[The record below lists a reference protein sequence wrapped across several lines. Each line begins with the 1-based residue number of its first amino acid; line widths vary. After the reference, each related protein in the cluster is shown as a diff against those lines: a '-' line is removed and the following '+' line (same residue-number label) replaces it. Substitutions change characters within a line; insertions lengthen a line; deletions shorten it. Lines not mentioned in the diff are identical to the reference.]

1 MLFKLSLR
9 NIKKSFK
16 DYAIYFFTLILGI
29 TIFYTFNSLETQSVM
44 LNLSKSNNGSIT
56 MITTVLSAISVFV
69 AFVLGF
75 LIIYAN
81 RFLMKRRNKE
91 FGIYMTLGMGKGSIS
106 KIILFET
113 ILIGLISL
121 IVGIV
126 LGIAMS
132 QVMSIVVANM
142 FEADMNKFKFVVSN
156 SAITKTILYF
166 CIIYVFVMF
175 FNIIQVSKCK
185 LINLIQSG
193 KKSEKV
199 KIKNP
204 YVCIIMFVLGVGL
217 LSYAYYNVTANNQ
230 SLVESIDVYMQIIY
244 GVIATFL
251 VFWSLSGMILK
262 VVMSM
267 KNVYYNN
274 LNSFTL
280 RQISSKIN
288 TTVVSM
294 SVICI
299 MLFVTICIFSSA
311 VSMNTTLKN
320 DMKDLAK
327 ADISIE
333 KINQTQNSKL
343 TIKKVLDDKGFN
355 INKELKDVV
364 NFNTYATE
372 QVTSKETYGS
382 YYKILDEQFK
392 AEGVDTT
399 GFNINKELK
408 DVVNFNTYATEQ
420 VTSKETYGSYYKIL
434 DEQFKAEG
442 VDTTSLFN
450 TPETLVRLSDYNKI
464 AKLYNQP
471 TYTLTNNQF
480 MVISNYK
487 NTITWYNN
495 GLKDGTSFKLNG
507 KTYTAKYKECKDGYL
522 MMMANANNMGII
534 IVPDDAVNKDMVSNE
549 ILAANYNKNNKEDKQ
564 NIEDKIV
571 DIKKSLEKQNILMNI
586 STKID
591 IYNDNIGTSA
601 MAIFVGL
608 YIGIV
613 FLISSAAILALK
625 ELSDATDSKSKY
637 STLRKIGIDEN
648 MINKSLFIQI
658 GVFFGFPLALAIIH
672 AIFGIQ
678 VSNMMLETFTKNSIV
693 KSIVTTALFL
703 ILIYGGYFVVTYL
716 CSKNIIKED
725 LVK

>member
-156 SAITKTILYF
+156 SAIIKTILYF

-267 KNVYYNN
+267 KNIYYNN

-399 GFNINKELK
+399 
-408 DVVNFNTYATEQ
+408 
-420 VTSKETYGSYYKIL
+420 
-434 DEQFKAEG
+434 
-442 VDTTSLFN
+442 SLFN

-471 TYTLTNNQF
+471 TYTLTSNQF

>member
-399 GFNINKELK
+399 
-408 DVVNFNTYATEQ
+408 
-420 VTSKETYGSYYKIL
+420 
-434 DEQFKAEG
+434 
-442 VDTTSLFN
+442 SLFN

-601 MAIFVGL
+601 MVIFVGL

-725 LVK
+725 LTK

>member
-399 GFNINKELK
+399 
-408 DVVNFNTYATEQ
+408 
-420 VTSKETYGSYYKIL
+420 
-434 DEQFKAEG
+434 
-442 VDTTSLFN
+442 SLFN

-716 CSKNIIKED
+716 CSKNIIKEN

>member
-399 GFNINKELK
+399 
-408 DVVNFNTYATEQ
+408 
-420 VTSKETYGSYYKIL
+420 
-434 DEQFKAEG
+434 
-442 VDTTSLFN
+442 SLFN